1 MNVSFTG
8 KGLLVLFMTFIPMMF
23 EATTQALIGMGL
35 FNMPIEV
42 AYSLGFAVASVAPAI
57 VVPQLMRWNEL
68 GYGRS
73 KGIAGSLIASCTFDN
88 IACLILFGV
97 CKTIAFEYAS

>member
-8 KGLLVLFMTFIPMMF
+8 KGLLVLIMTFIPMMF
-23 EATTQALIGMGL
+23 EATTLALIGLGL
-35 FNMPIEV
+35 FRMPIEV
-42 AYSLGFAVASVAPAI
+42 AYSLGFSTSSVAAAI
-57 VVPQLMRWNEL
+57 LVPQLMKWNEL

-88 IACLILFGV
+88 ITGIILFGV
-97 CKTIAFEYAS
+97 CKTIAFEYAA